1 MKYKL
6 HTTMEEYD
14 KAYADLR
21 EARKAAREK
30 LKQLEPIKKEY
41 EALLN
46 KVKELEKLI
55 DAMEEV
61 E

>member
-1 MKYKL
+1 
-6 HTTMEEYD
+6 MEEYD